1 MMIKK
6 KGFLVFVLMLNAL
19 FCQAVPVSI
28 QEVGGWFE
36 SGYVTWQ
43 KTSGMEYN
51 VYVSAVSPESW
62 TKLDAELVR
71 EYADYGRADA
81 LGLPAGNYRF
91 KVVPVSDGAE
101 QSADAAISSAV
112 EVRAHDRN
120 GFAHKQAGTTGIGA
134 YNNDGTLKSNARVVY
149 VWAGNAKT
157 VSLKVKKDKKGAEA
171 TYTGLQN
178 IISGYQKGDAN
189 GSYDERPLCVRIIG
203 TIRDTD
209 MDAFGSSAEGLQ
221 VKGAKDYQKMHITIE
236 GVGNDATIWGFG
248 FLLRNSASVEL
259 RNFGIMLCM
268 DDCVS
273 IDTKNEM
280 IWVHNLDFFYGQPGS
295 AADQKKGDGTLDI
308 KGNSHWCTFSYN
320 HFYDSGKSSLGGMKS
335 ESTTDYNTYHHNWF
349 DHSDSRHP
357 RIRTMS
363 MHIYNNYFDGNSK
376 YGVGMTYGGSAF
388 VEQNYF
394 RHCAKPMLISKQG
407 TDAQGSGTFSGEN
420 GGVIKSYGNIV
431 KDATRLVTY
440 QQDPT
445 SWDCWEA
452 SARNDQVPADVVA
465 KAGGTGYNNFDTDA
479 SVMYDYTPDAAAD
492 VPAIVTG
499 VYGAGRMQH
508 GDFQWT
514 FDNATQDTNDAI
526 IPELKSAITNYQS
539 SWVGF
544 FSGATAIRGV
554 SGDISGPQPIYDLL
568 GRQVSQFPTSAIFI
582 QNGHKYISR

>member
-1 MMIKK
+1 MKK
-6 KGFLVFVLMLNAL
+6 SIFVLIGVFFTLCAKAN
-19 FCQAVPVSI
+19 PVTI
-28 QEVGGWFE
+28 LEADGWLE

-43 KTSGMEYN
+43 KANGMKYN
-51 VYVSAVSPESW
+51 VYVSPASAESW
-62 TKLDAELVR
+62 TKLDDELVR

-81 LGLPAGNYRF
+81 LGLPVGSYRF
-91 KVVPVSDGAE
+91 KVVPVSGNEE
-101 QSADAAISSAV
+101 QTSDAAVSSLV
-112 EVRAHDRN
+112 EVKAYDRH
-120 GFAHKQAGTTGIGA
+120 GFAHKQAGETGIGA
-134 YNNDGTLKSNARVVY
+134 YNNDGTLKADARVLY
-149 VWAGNAKT
+149 VWAENAKT
-157 VSLKVKKDKKGAEA
+157 VSLKVKKDKKGTEA
-171 TYTGLQN
+171 TYTGLQD
-178 IISGYQKGDAN
+178 IIYGYQKGDAN

-209 MDAFGSSAEGLQ
+209 MDSFGSSEEGLQ
-221 VKGAKDYQKMHITIE
+221 IKGSKDYQKMHITIE

-280 IWVHNLDFFYGQPGS
+280 IWIHHLDFFYGKPGS
-295 AADQKKGDGTLDI
+295 ASDQKKGDGTLDI

-394 RHCAKPMLISKQG
+394 RHCKNPMLISKQG
-407 TDAQGSGTFSGEN
+407 TDAKGSGTFSGEN

-431 KDATRLVTY
+431 KDAASLVTY
-440 QQDPT
+440 QQNAS

-452 SARNDQVPADVVA
+452 TERNDQVPADVVA
-465 KAGGTGYNNFDTDA
+465 KAGGTSYNNFDTDA

-492 VPAIVTG
+492 IPAIVTG
-499 VYGAGRMQH
+499 KYGAGRMQH

-514 FDNATQDTNDAI
+514 FDNATQDTNDAV
-526 IPELKSAITNYQS
+526 IPELKSALENYQS
-539 SWVGF
+539 PWVGF
-544 FSGATAIRGV
+544 FTGTTGIRNVKVG
-554 SGDISGPQPIYDLL
+554 SSDSQQFYDLQ
-568 GRQVSQFPTSAIFI
+568 GRQVNHPKSSAVYI
-582 QNGHKYISR
+582 QNGHKFFRR

>member
-1 MMIKK
+1 MKK
-6 KGFLVFVLMLNAL
+6 SIFVLIGVFLTLCAKANHVTILEAD
-19 FCQAVPVSI
+19 
-28 QEVGGWFE
+28 GWLE

-43 KTSGMEYN
+43 KANGMKYN
-51 VYVSAVSPESW
+51 VYVSPASAESW
-62 TKLDAELVR
+62 TKLDDELVR

-91 KVVPVSDGAE
+91 KVVPVSGNEE
-101 QSADAAISSAV
+101 QTSDAAVSSLI
-112 EVRAHDRN
+112 EVKAYDRH
-120 GFAHKQAGTTGIGA
+120 GFAHKQAGETGIGA
-134 YNNDGTLKSNARVVY
+134 YNNDGTLKADARVLY
-149 VWAGNAKT
+149 VWAENAKT
-157 VSLKVKKDKKGAEA
+157 VSLKVKKDKKGTEA

-178 IISGYQKGDAN
+178 IIYGYQKGDAN

-209 MDAFGSSAEGLQ
+209 MDSFGSSEEGLQ
-221 VKGAKDYQKMHITIE
+221 IKGSKEYQKMHITIE

-280 IWVHNLDFFYGQPGS
+280 IWIHHLDFFYGKPGS
-295 AADQKKGDGTLDI
+295 ASDQKKGDGTLDI

-363 MHIYNNYFDGNSK
+363 VHIYNNYFDGNSK

-394 RHCAKPMLISKQG
+394 RHCKNPMLISKQG
-407 TDAQGSGTFSGEN
+407 TDAKGSGTFSGED

-431 KDATRLVTY
+431 KDAASLVTY
-440 QQDPT
+440 QQNAS

-452 SARNDQVPADVVA
+452 TERNDQVPADVVA

-492 VPAIVTG
+492 IPAIVTG
-499 VYGAGRMQH
+499 KYGAGRMQH
-508 GDFQWT
+508 GDFQWA
-514 FDNATQDTNDAI
+514 FDNATQDTNDAV
-526 IPELKSAITNYQS
+526 IPELKSALENYQS
-539 SWVGF
+539 PWVGF
-544 FSGATAIRGV
+544 FTGTTGIRDAKV
-554 SGDISGPQPIYDLL
+554 DSSDCQLLYDLQ
-568 GRQVSQFPTSAIFI
+568 GRHVSHPKLSAVYI
-582 QNGHKYISR
+582 QSGQKYIRR

>member
-1 MMIKK
+1 MKK
-6 KGFLVFVLMLNAL
+6 SIFVLIGVFFTLCAKAN
-19 FCQAVPVSI
+19 PVTI
-28 QEVGGWFE
+28 LEADGWLE

-43 KTSGMEYN
+43 KANGMKYN
-51 VYVSAVSPESW
+51 VYVSPASAESW
-62 TKLDAELVR
+62 TKLDDELVR

-81 LGLPAGNYRF
+81 LGLPVGSYRF
-91 KVVPVSDGAE
+91 KVVPVSGNEE
-101 QSADAAISSAV
+101 QTSDAAVSSLV
-112 EVRAHDRN
+112 EVKAYDRH
-120 GFAHKQAGTTGIGA
+120 GFAHKQAGETGIGA
-134 YNNDGTLKSNARVVY
+134 YNNDGTLKADARVLY
-149 VWAGNAKT
+149 VWAENAKT
-157 VSLKVKKDKKGAEA
+157 VSLKVKKDKKGTEA
-171 TYTGLQN
+171 TYTGLQD
-178 IISGYQKGDAN
+178 IIYGYQKGDAN

-209 MDAFGSSAEGLQ
+209 MDSFGSSEEGLQ
-221 VKGAKDYQKMHITIE
+221 IKGSKDYQKMHITIE

-280 IWVHNLDFFYGQPGS
+280 IWIHHLDFFYGKPGS
-295 AADQKKGDGTLDI
+295 ASDQKKGDGTLDI

-394 RHCAKPMLISKQG
+394 RHCKNPMLISKQG
-407 TDAQGSGTFSGEN
+407 TDAKGSGTFSGEN

-431 KDATRLVTY
+431 KDAASLVTY
-440 QQDPT
+440 QQNAS

-452 SARNDQVPADVVA
+452 TERNDQVPADVVA
-465 KAGGTGYNNFDTDA
+465 KAGGTSYNNFDTDA

-492 VPAIVTG
+492 IPAIVTG
-499 VYGAGRMQH
+499 KYGAGRMQH

-514 FDNATQDTNDAI
+514 FDNATQDTNDAV
-526 IPELKSAITNYQS
+526 IPELKSALENYQS
-539 SWVGF
+539 PWVGF
-544 FSGATAIRGV
+544 FTGTTGIRNVKVG
-554 SGDISGPQPIYDLL
+554 SSDSQQFYDLQ
-568 GRQVSQFPTSAIFI
+568 GRQVNHPKSSAVYI
-582 QNGHKYISR
+582 QNGHKYFRR

>member
-1 MMIKK
+1 MK
-6 KGFLVFVLMLNAL
+6 KGLLVILLLLSVTYSTAI
-19 FCQAVPVSI
+19 PVAI
-28 QEVGGWFE
+28 IEQGGWFE
-36 SGYVTWQ
+36 SAFVTWQ
-43 KTSGMEYN
+43 KTTGLTYH
-51 VYVSAVSPESW
+51 VYISPASTESW
-62 TKLDAELVR
+62 IKLDDELVR

-81 LGLPAGNYRF
+81 LGLQAGTYQF
-91 KVVPVSDGAE
+91 KVVPVSNGTEAV
-101 QSADAAISSAV
+101 SDAAVSSIIDV
-112 EVRAHDRN
+112 KAHNRD
-120 GFAHKQAGTTGIGA
+120 GFAHKQTGAMGIGA
-134 YNNDGTLKSNARVVY
+134 YNNDGTLKSDARVVY
-149 VWAGNAKT
+149 VWGENAKT
-157 VSLKVKKDKKGAEA
+157 VSLKVKKDKKGTEA

-178 IISGYQKGDAN
+178 IIYGYQKGDEN
-189 GSYDERPLCVRIIG
+189 GSYDQRPLCIRIIG

-209 MDAFGSSAEGLQ
+209 MDSFGSSEEGLQ
-221 VKGAKDYQKMHITIE
+221 IKGAKEYQKMHITIE

-280 IWVHNLDFFYGQPGS
+280 IWVHNLDFFYGKPGS
-295 AADQKKGDGTLDI
+295 ASDQKKGDGTLDI
-308 KGNSHWCTFSYN
+308 KGHSHWCTFSYN
-320 HFYDSGKSSLGGMKS
+320 RFWDSGKSSLGGMKS

-394 RHCAKPMLISKQG
+394 RHCKYPMLISKQG
-407 TDAQGSGTFSGEN
+407 TDATGSGTFSGEN

-431 KDATRLVTY
+431 KDAKSLVTY
-440 QQDPT
+440 QQNPS

-452 SARNDQVPADVVA
+452 TSAGAQVPADVVA
-465 KAGGTGYNNFDTDA
+465 KAGGTGYNNFDTDM
-479 SVMYDYTPDAAAD
+479 SVMYDYTPDAASD
-492 VPAIVTG
+492 VPNIVAGT
-499 VYGAGRMQH
+499 YGAGRMQH

-514 FDNATQDTNDAI
+514 FNNATEDTNDAV
-526 IPELKSAITNYQS
+526 IPELKAALENYQS

-544 FSGATAIRGV
+544 FSGTTAIRE
-554 SGDISGPQPIYDLL
+554 ISTDTSDNGLLYDLQ
-568 GRQVSQFPTSAIFI
+568 GRQVTQPKSAKIYI
-582 QNGHKYISR
+582 QNGHKSICK

>member
-1 MMIKK
+1 MKK
-6 KGFLVFVLMLNAL
+6 SIFVLIGVFFTLCAKAN
-19 FCQAVPVSI
+19 PVTI
-28 QEVGGWFE
+28 LEADGWLE

-43 KTSGMEYN
+43 KANGMKYN
-51 VYVSAVSPESW
+51 VYVSPASAESW
-62 TKLDAELVR
+62 TKLDDELVR

-81 LGLPAGNYRF
+81 LGLPVGSYRF
-91 KVVPVSDGAE
+91 KVVPVSGNEE
-101 QSADAAISSAV
+101 QTSDAAVSSLV
-112 EVRAHDRN
+112 EVKAYDRH
-120 GFAHKQAGTTGIGA
+120 GFAHKQAGETGIGA
-134 YNNDGTLKSNARVVY
+134 YNNDGTLKADARVLY
-149 VWAGNAKT
+149 VWAENAKT
-157 VSLKVKKDKKGAEA
+157 VSLNVKKDKKGTEA
-171 TYTGLQN
+171 TYTGLQD
-178 IISGYQKGDAN
+178 IIYGYQKGDAN

-209 MDAFGSSAEGLQ
+209 MDSFGSSEEGLQ
-221 VKGAKDYQKMHITIE
+221 IKGSKDYQKMHITIE

-280 IWVHNLDFFYGQPGS
+280 IWIHHLDFFYGKPGS
-295 AADQKKGDGTLDI
+295 ASDQKKGDGTLDI

-394 RHCAKPMLISKQG
+394 RHCKNPMLISK
-407 TDAQGSGTFSGEN
+407 QGSGTFSGEN

-431 KDATRLVTY
+431 KDAASLVTY
-440 QQDPT
+440 QQNAS

-452 SARNDQVPADVVA
+452 TERNDQVPADVVA
-465 KAGGTGYNNFDTDA
+465 KAGGTSYNNFDTDA

-492 VPAIVTG
+492 IPAIVTG
-499 VYGAGRMQH
+499 KYGAGRMQH

-514 FDNATQDTNDAI
+514 FDNATQDTNDAV
-526 IPELKSAITNYQS
+526 IPELKSALENYQS
-539 SWVGF
+539 PWVGF
-544 FSGATAIRGV
+544 FTGTTGIRNVKVG
-554 SGDISGPQPIYDLL
+554 SSDSQQFYDLQ
-568 GRQVSQFPTSAIFI
+568 GRQVNHPKSSAVYI
-582 QNGHKYISR
+582 QNGHKYFRR

>member
-1 MMIKK
+1 MKK
-6 KGFLVFVLMLNAL
+6 SIFVLIGVFFTLCAKAN
-19 FCQAVPVSI
+19 PVTI
-28 QEVGGWFE
+28 LEADGWLE

-43 KTSGMEYN
+43 KANGMKYN
-51 VYVSAVSPESW
+51 VYVSPALAESW
-62 TKLDAELVR
+62 TKLDDELVR

-81 LGLPAGNYRF
+81 LGLPAGSYRF
-91 KVVPVSDGAE
+91 KVVPVSGNEE
-101 QSADAAISSAV
+101 QTSDAAVSSLV
-112 EVRAHDRN
+112 EVKAYDRH
-120 GFAHKQAGTTGIGA
+120 GFAHKQAGETGIGA
-134 YNNDGTLKSNARVVY
+134 YNNDGTLKADARVLY
-149 VWAGNAKT
+149 VWAENAKT
-157 VSLKVKKDKKGAEA
+157 VSLKVKKDKKGTEA
-171 TYTGLQN
+171 TYTGLQD
-178 IISGYQKGDAN
+178 IIYGYQKGDAN

-209 MDAFGSSAEGLQ
+209 MDSFGSSEEGLQ
-221 VKGAKDYQKMHITIE
+221 IKGSKDYQKMHITIE

-280 IWVHNLDFFYGQPGS
+280 IWIHHLDFFYGKPGS
-295 AADQKKGDGTLDI
+295 ASDQKKGDGTLDI

-394 RHCAKPMLISKQG
+394 RHCKNPMLISKQG
-407 TDAQGSGTFSGEN
+407 TDAKGSGTFSGEN

-431 KDATRLVTY
+431 KDAASLVTY
-440 QQDPT
+440 QQNAS

-452 SARNDQVPADVVA
+452 TERNDQVPADVVA
-465 KAGGTGYNNFDTDA
+465 KAGGTSYNNFDTDA

-492 VPAIVTG
+492 IPAIVTG
-499 VYGAGRMQH
+499 KYGAGRMQH

-514 FDNATQDTNDAI
+514 FDNATQDTNDAV
-526 IPELKSAITNYQS
+526 IPELKSALENYQS
-539 SWVGF
+539 PWVGF
-544 FSGATAIRGV
+544 FTGTTGIRNVKVG
-554 SGDISGPQPIYDLL
+554 SSDSQQFYDLQ
-568 GRQVSQFPTSAIFI
+568 GRQVNHPKSSAVYI
-582 QNGHKYISR
+582 QNGHKFFRR